1 MKRNF
6 VRGGVFVLAVLV
18 ALIVL
23 IEHIHFWSDKGYYDD
38 LVRLASQMEISP
50 GQGKSF
56 DYKDGQL
63 LPNSRGSI
71 GVRAPQEGVFVID
84 VDQSGGQLGVQ
95 GKIYA
100 SDGLLKT
107 IVDSGAVYAEVMA
120 FRRLS
125 SNWWFYNNAQD

>member
-1 MKRNF
+1 M
-6 VRGGVFVLAVLV
+6 
-18 ALIVL
+18 
-23 IEHIHFWSDKGYYDD
+23 
-38 LVRLASQMEISP
+38 
-50 GQGKSF
+50 
-56 DYKDGQL
+56 
-63 LPNSRGSI
+63 
-71 GVRAPQEGVFVID
+71 ID